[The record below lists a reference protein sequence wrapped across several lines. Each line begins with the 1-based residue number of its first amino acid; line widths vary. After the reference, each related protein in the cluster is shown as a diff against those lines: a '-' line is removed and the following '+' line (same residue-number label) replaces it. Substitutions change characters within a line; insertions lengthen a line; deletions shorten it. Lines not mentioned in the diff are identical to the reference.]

1 MSPPSSHPGEAVL
14 FIHST
19 GTFPMMWVAVPAEA
33 FGGRTAILPANL
45 GYPPN
50 PAIAR
55 GTRVTVDDEVAHVL
69 SAVPSHVAKLHVVAH
84 SYGGTVALAAIEQLG
99 PRLASMFLAEPV
111 LFGAL
116 RNDTEADPAVVES
129 AREFASSPLLDEEKG
144 GRLEWLEAFIDYW
157 NRPGAWARL
166 PEPMRE
172 HSLAMGWKMYQ
183 EVRACFGADKPFDAY
198 AIDVPTTLAIGER
211 TTAHSRA
218 MTTALARRRP
228 NVVVAEMSKTG
239 HMAPLTHPAL
249 VAAEIAKH
257 FSRLDGRD
265 GTK

>member
-1 MSPPSSHPGEAVL
+1 MSTAAAHEAVL

-19 GTFPMMWVAVPAEA
+19 GTFPLMWGTIPAEA
-33 FGGRTAILPANL
+33 IGGRAAITPANL

-50 PAIAR
+50 PPIAR
-55 GTRVTVDDEVAHVL
+55 GERVTIDDEVAHVL
-69 SAVPSHVAKLHVVAH
+69 SHVPAGVTKLHVVAH
-84 SYGGTVALAAIEQLG
+84 SYGGTVALAALPRLSG
-99 PRLASMFLAEPV
+99 RLASLFLAEPV

-116 RNDTEADPAVVES
+116 PNDPETDPAIVAEGR
-129 AREFASSPLLDEEKG
+129 AFASSPLLDEEKG
-144 GRLEWLEAFIDYW
+144 GRLEWLEQFIDYW

-183 EVRACFGADKPFDAY
+183 EVRACFGADKPFDDY
-198 AIDVPTTLAIGER
+198 VIDVPTTLAIGER
-211 TTAHSRA
+211 TTIHSRA
-218 MTTALARRRP
+218 VTKALARRRP
-228 NVVVAEMSKTG
+228 NVIVAEMAKTG

-257 FSRLDGRD
+257 FARVDEAAR
-265 GTK
+265 

>member
-1 MSPPSSHPGEAVL
+1 MSTSSSDLGEAVL

-19 GTFPMMWVAVPAEA
+19 GTFPMMWSAVPAEA
-33 FGGRTAILPANL
+33 IGGRTAISPANL
-45 GYPPN
+45 GYPPH

-55 GTRVTVDDEVAHVL
+55 GEKVTVDDEVAHVL
-69 SAVPSHVAKLHVVAH
+69 AAVPTDVTKLHVVAH

-116 RNDTEADPAVVES
+116 RHDTETDPAIVEE
-129 AREFASSPLLDEEKG
+129 ARAFVSSPLLDEEKG

-183 EVRACFGADKPFDAY
+183 EVRACFGAEKPFDQY
-198 AIDVPTTLAIGER
+198 VIDVPTTLAIGER

-228 NVVVAEMSKTG
+228 NVVIAEMSKTG

-257 FSRLDGRD
+257 FSRLEGRSA
-265 GTK
+265 